1 LVGVVGL
8 DGQLPTPGA
17 IRVEDVAVVTRPLAV
32 ELTAVVMA
40 TGVEKVGE

>member
-17 IRVEDVAVVTRPLAV
+17 IRFVIVAVVTRPLAV
-32 ELTAVVMA
+32 ELAVVVTP